1 MPARIR
7 PMYRRGRARLA
18 TNPDDPDFSAPD
30 TDANSWQGMD
40 ETYDQDWEDKMV
52 ERNDG
57 SIWSSFEP
65 SEDEAGAGAAATG
78 AVSDDDGGGD
88 AWLDTLASIT
98 ADEIEFMNAEAD
110 RADKARQMQEWGF
123 EAKTISSTLGVATDE
138 TLETDAENELL
149 EAFKE
154 ETAESGFG
162 MYLGEEIDP
171 SEVESHALVERDEE
185 TGEPVRSQMVY
196 VDEVTCIGCT
206 NCATIAQSTF
216 FMEDDYG
223 RARVFQQWGDD
234 DETIQIA
241 IETCPVDCIHYIPY
255 EELEK
260 LEVERRGQ
268 VINFKA
274 RLVNQGEYG
283 GDAQDRIGGGVRF
296 SSPQRIS
303 GNNLSRCNNCPSR
316 GCKNCPMYGVGDNPE
331 FKKKEEER
339 AKRKAKRKL
348 FSFMKDE
355 KRSADL

>member
-1 MPARIR
+1 
-7 PMYRRGRARLA
+7 
-18 TNPDDPDFSAPD
+18 
-30 TDANSWQGMD
+30 
-40 ETYDQDWEDKMV
+40 MV

-78 AVSDDDGGGD
+78 TVSDDDGGGD

-274 RLVNQGEYG
+274 RLVNQSNTG
-283 GDAQDRIGGGVRF
+283 GNSGVGGG
-296 SSPQRIS
+296 S
-303 GNNLSRCNNCPSR
+303 GVFLSAE
-316 GCKNCPMYGVGDNPE
+316 DQW
-331 FKKKEEER
+331 
-339 AKRKAKRKL
+339 KRSGSMRKL
-348 FSFMKDE
+348 SLE
-355 KRSADL
+355 GLQELPNVWRW